1 MNHLTKDELAKFNE
15 LDDDYDKAY
24 YLVSILFK
32 DKKDK
37 EGEPY
42 IGHLTRVASKVNEKN
57 TKVAALLHDS
67 VEDIEGFTFEDL
79 KELGFNDEIIELVRY
94 VTKKDGEAYHD
105 KISSILNS
113 NNDEAIKLKY
123 ADMSDNYNEERLSKL
138 DIEIQTKLRNKYQ
151 NEYIRLESYLKE
163 RNLL

>member
-1 MNHLTKDELAKFNE
+1 M
-15 LDDDYDKAY
+15 
-24 YLVSILFK
+24 FK
-32 DKKDK
+32 
-37 EGEPY
+37 
-42 IGHLTRVASKVNEKN
+42 IAGHHISVTRGDSM
-57 TKVAALLHDS
+57 TIAL
-67 VEDIEGFTFEDL
+67 
-79 KELGFNDEIIELVRY
+79 N